1 MEEFSGRGWG
11 ALQPKHLEYAHAQF
25 ILIGQAQGEFGSA
38 LDENEKDSKDDSKET
53 PLEEM
58 EKLEGEDEHRMEGL
72 SGMAGSGLC
81 CFLGFSRSLL
91 TLFDVGDDSVYE
103 DLGLAR
109 KEFPSLATT
118 W

>member
-38 LDENEKDSKDDSKET
+38 LDATEGDSKDDSKET

-58 EKLEGEDEHRMEGL
+58 EKLEGEDERRIEGL
-72 SGMAGSGLC
+72 SGRLASSLSCLAASCVG
-81 CFLGFSRSLL
+81 LL
-91 TLFDVGDDSVYE
+91 TWIL
-103 DLGLAR
+103 
-109 KEFPSLATT
+109 
-118 W
+118 